1 MTDKKEKD
9 REDIIKFA
17 INELKKTMQGV
28 QQGKAVAVS
37 PNLKK
42 ILETIKQAA
51 ELVEQKKISEEDMEK
66 VVDEV
71 AKKVKKIDPEI
82 K

>member
-28 QQGKAVAVS
+28 QQGKAVTVS